1 MSTSMNPFYLCTTN
15 PLNEDKVKLL
25 KQRTPDLYQVN
36 MILDNL
42 PVRMFTKRNGITIQ
56 WTVRRD
62 LRRYEGL
69 DKKAQTQLK
78 EEVSGWKLV
87 VDDVFGQPTCSKLFC
102 VMVGDGIQITN
113 MVVVRIVFAALGL
126 ISPAS
131 RGMLSTGMI
140 VLYLFLGCCWVS
152 WSKAMEDSSQ
162 GSRSLSWSIVFLV

>member
-1 MSTSMNPFYLCTTN
+1 MNPFYLCTTN

-87 VDDVFGQPTCSKLFC
+87 VDDVFG
-102 VMVGDGIQITN
+102 
-113 MVVVRIVFAALGL
+113 
-126 ISPAS
+126 
-131 RGMLSTGMI
+131 
-140 VLYLFLGCCWVS
+140 
-152 WSKAMEDSSQ
+152 
-162 GSRSLSWSIVFLV
+162 